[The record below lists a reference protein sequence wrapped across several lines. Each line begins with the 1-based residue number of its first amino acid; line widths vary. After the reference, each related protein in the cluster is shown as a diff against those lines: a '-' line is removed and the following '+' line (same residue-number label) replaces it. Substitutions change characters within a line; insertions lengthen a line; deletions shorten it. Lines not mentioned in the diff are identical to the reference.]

1 VPIPLPDPVRLDLVV
16 LRSPDVAA
24 TRAFYEALGLRFVDE
39 RHGAGPPHVA
49 TTLAGGVVV
58 EIYPDPTPAPA
69 PGPRLGFTV
78 PDVDAV
84 LAALGLPAAEAEV
97 GAGGGRAVVVTDPD
111 GRPVHLSD
119 DGRAGGASG

>member
-1 VPIPLPDPVRLDLVV
+1 MPVPLPDPVRLDLVV
-16 LRSPDVAA
+16 LRSPDVAV

-49 TTLAGGVVV
+49 ATLAGGVVV
-58 EIYPDPTPAPA
+58 EIYPDRTPAPA

-84 LAALGLPAAEAEV
+84 LAALGLPAAEV
-97 GAGGGRAVVVTDPD
+97 GADAGRAVIVTDPD

-119 DGRAGGASG
+119 GGGAGRAPV

>member
-1 VPIPLPDPVRLDLVV
+1 VPVPLPEPVRLDLVV
-16 LRSPDVAA
+16 LRSPDVAV

-49 TTLAGGVVV
+49 ATLAGGVVV
-58 EIYPDPTPAPA
+58 EIYPDPKPAPA
-69 PGPRLGFTV
+69 PRLGFTV

-84 LAALGLPAAEAEV
+84 LAALGLPAAEV
-97 GAGGGRAVVVTDPD
+97 GADAGRAVVVTDPD

-119 DGRAGGASG
+119 GGGAGRAPV